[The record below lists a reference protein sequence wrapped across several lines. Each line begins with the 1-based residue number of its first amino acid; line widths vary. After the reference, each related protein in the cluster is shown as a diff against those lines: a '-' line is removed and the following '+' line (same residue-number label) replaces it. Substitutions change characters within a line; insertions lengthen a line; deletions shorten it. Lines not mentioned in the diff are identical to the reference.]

1 MRFCLAV
8 NREAGNKLGMD
19 FEEQEYDEPAATR

>member
-8 NREAGNKLGMD
+8 NREAGIKLGMD
-19 FEEQEYDEPAATR
+19 FEEQVYDEPPVTR